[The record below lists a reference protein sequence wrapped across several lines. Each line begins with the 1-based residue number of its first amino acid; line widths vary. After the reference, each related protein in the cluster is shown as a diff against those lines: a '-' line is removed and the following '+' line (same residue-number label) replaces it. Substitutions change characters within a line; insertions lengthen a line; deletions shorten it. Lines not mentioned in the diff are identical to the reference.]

1 MIPKVIDNYS
11 NKSENF
17 RRHTDPAWLW
27 IVVSTASVS
36 LHLLVFW
43 LIRSTDEFPAWFP
56 QSHQSSVPID
66 FLEISSEQKSIIK
79 PKSTTPKVKQQSSFS
94 LSPKSLPITHS
105 NQDDSEITSSINL
118 PQKHKNLK
126 PEVIK
131 PEVIKPEVIK
141 PEVIK
146 PELIKPELIKPE
158 VLKPEL
164 IKPELIKPEVLK
176 PEVIKPEVTKPEV
189 IKPEVI
195 KPEVIKPELIKPEV
209 IKPEVT
215 KPEVIKPE
223 LIKPEVIKPEVT
235 KPEVTKPEVTKP
247 ELIKPLI
254 RQQSYPTNATPETT
268 PIIPEPELPWNR
280 RQEVILGQET
290 VLPSDIPADSPTP
303 AVEPPLNPN
312 SEPSPTVNQGGS
324 IATITPVLKEE
335 VNELIQQGQIRVDGL
350 PDVLAEYK
358 GSTEKEL
365 ELSSL
370 PTDEIIKSANI
381 LISLIIDSNG
391 YFQQAEIITI
401 EPEVLPREISIYE
414 QAINQIFAQERFLAG
429 YNQDGSKPDL
439 SNLYIRLQLK
449 IEPINSQ

>member
-1 MIPKVIDNYS
+1 MIPTVIDNYS

-27 IVVSTASVS
+27 IVVSTASVC

-56 QSHQSSVPID
+56 QSDQSSVPID

-79 PKSTTPKVKQQSSFS
+79 PTSTTPKVKQQSSFS

-105 NQDDSEITSSINL
+105 NQDHSEINPSDNL
-118 PQKHKNLK
+118 PQQHKNQKPEVLK

-131 PEVIKPEVIK
+131 PEVIKPEV
-141 PEVIK
+141 
-146 PELIKPELIKPE
+146 
-158 VLKPEL
+158 
-164 IKPELIKPEVLK
+164 
-176 PEVIKPEVTKPEV
+176 T
-189 IKPEVI
+189 
-195 KPEVIKPELIKPEV
+195 
-209 IKPEVT
+209 
-215 KPEVIKPE
+215 
-223 LIKPEVIKPEVT
+223 
-235 KPEVTKPEVTKP
+235 
-247 ELIKPLI
+247 KPLI

-268 PIIPEPELPWNR
+268 PIIPERELPWNR
-280 RQEVILGQET
+280 RQEVILGKET
-290 VLPSDIPADSPTP
+290 VLPSDIPADSPSP
-303 AVEPPLNPN
+303 AVEPPLNSN
-312 SEPSPTVNQGGS
+312 SEPSPTVNQGGA

-335 VNELIQQGQIRVDGL
+335 VNELIQQGEIRADGL

-370 PTDEIIKSANI
+370 PGDEIIKSANI

-401 EPEVLPREISIYE
+401 EPEVLSGEISIYE

>member
-1 MIPKVIDNYS
+1 MIPTVIDNYS

-43 LIRSTDEFPAWFP
+43 LMRSTDEFPAWFP
-56 QSHQSSVPID
+56 QSDQSSVPID

-94 LSPKSLPITHS
+94 LSPQSSDITHS
-105 NQDDSEITSSINL
+105 NQDHSEINPSDNL
-118 PQKHKNLK
+118 PQQHKNQ
-126 PEVIK
+126 
-131 PEVIKPEVIK
+131 
-141 PEVIK
+141 
-146 PELIKPELIKPE
+146 
-158 VLKPEL
+158 
-164 IKPELIKPEVLK
+164 KPEVLK
-176 PEVIKPEVTKPEV
+176 PEVTKPEVLKPEVT
-189 IKPEVI
+189 
-195 KPEVIKPELIKPEV
+195 
-209 IKPEVT
+209 
-215 KPEVIKPE
+215 
-223 LIKPEVIKPEVT
+223 
-235 KPEVTKPEVTKP
+235 
-247 ELIKPLI
+247 KPLI

-268 PIIPEPELPWNR
+268 PIIPERELPWNR
-280 RQEVILGQET
+280 RQEVILGKET

-312 SEPSPTVNQGGS
+312 SEPSPTVNQGGA
-324 IATITPVLKEE
+324 IATIAPVLKEE
-335 VNELIQQGQIRVDGL
+335 VNELIQQGEIRADGL

-370 PTDEIIKSANI
+370 PGDEIIKSANI

-401 EPEVLPREISIYE
+401 EPEVLSGEISIYE
-414 QAINQIFAQERFLAG
+414 QAINQIFADEMFLAG

>member
-1 MIPKVIDNYS
+1 MIPTVIDNYS

-27 IVVSTASVS
+27 IVVSTASVC

-56 QSHQSSVPID
+56 QSDQSSVPID

-79 PKSTTPKVKQQSSFS
+79 PTSTTPKVKQQSSFS

-105 NQDDSEITSSINL
+105 NQDHSEINPSDNL
-118 PQKHKNLK
+118 PQQHKNQ
-126 PEVIK
+126 
-131 PEVIKPEVIK
+131 
-141 PEVIK
+141 
-146 PELIKPELIKPE
+146 
-158 VLKPEL
+158 
-164 IKPELIKPEVLK
+164 KPEVLK
-176 PEVIKPEVTKPEV
+176 PEVLKPV
-189 IKPEVI
+189 
-195 KPEVIKPELIKPEV
+195 
-209 IKPEVT
+209 
-215 KPEVIKPE
+215 
-223 LIKPEVIKPEVT
+223 
-235 KPEVTKPEVTKP
+235 
-247 ELIKPLI
+247 I

-268 PIIPEPELPWNR
+268 PIIPERELPWNR
-280 RQEVILGQET
+280 RQEVILGKET

-312 SEPSPTVNQGGS
+312 SEPSPTVNQGGA
-324 IATITPVLKEE
+324 IATIAPVLKEE
-335 VNELIQQGQIRVDGL
+335 VNELIQQGEIRADGL

-370 PTDEIIKSANI
+370 PGDEIIKSANI

-401 EPEVLPREISIYE
+401 EPEVLSGEISIYE

>member
-126 PEVIK
+126 PEV
-131 PEVIKPEVIK
+131 
-141 PEVIK
+141 
-146 PELIKPELIKPE
+146 
-158 VLKPEL
+158 
-164 IKPELIKPEVLK
+164 LK
-176 PEVIKPEVTKPEV
+176 PEVT
-189 IKPEVI
+189 
-195 KPEVIKPELIKPEV
+195 
-209 IKPEVT
+209 
-215 KPEVIKPE
+215 
-223 LIKPEVIKPEVT
+223 
-235 KPEVTKPEVTKP
+235 
-247 ELIKPLI
+247 KPLI

-268 PIIPEPELPWNR
+268 PIIPERELPWNR

-303 AVEPPLNPN
+303 AVEPPLKPN
-312 SEPSPTVNQGGS
+312 SEPSPTVNQGGA

-370 PTDEIIKSANI
+370 PGDEIITSANI

>member
-105 NQDDSEITSSINL
+105 NQDHSEITSSINL
-118 PQKHKNLK
+118 PQKHKNQKPEVLKPEVLKPEVLKPELIKPEVLKPEVLKPEVIKPEALKPEALKPEVIKPELIKPELIKPELIKPELIK

-141 PEVIK
+141 PEV
-146 PELIKPELIKPE
+146 
-158 VLKPEL
+158 
-164 IKPELIKPEVLK
+164 
-176 PEVIKPEVTKPEV
+176 TKPEV
-189 IKPEVI
+189 I
-195 KPEVIKPELIKPEV
+195 
-209 IKPEVT
+209 
-215 KPEVIKPE
+215 
-223 LIKPEVIKPEVT
+223 
-235 KPEVTKPEVTKP
+235 KPEVTKP

-312 SEPSPTVNQGGS
+312 SEPSPTVNQGGA

>member
-1 MIPKVIDNYS
+1 MIPTVIDNYS

-27 IVVSTASVS
+27 IVVYTASVS

-56 QSHQSSVPID
+56 QSHQTSVPID

-118 PQKHKNLK
+118 PQKHKTQ
-126 PEVIK
+126 
-131 PEVIKPEVIK
+131 
-141 PEVIK
+141 
-146 PELIKPELIKPE
+146 
-158 VLKPEL
+158 
-164 IKPELIKPEVLK
+164 KPEVLK
-176 PEVIKPEVTKPEV
+176 PEVLKPEV
-189 IKPEVI
+189 
-195 KPEVIKPELIKPEV
+195 
-209 IKPEVT
+209 
-215 KPEVIKPE
+215 
-223 LIKPEVIKPEVT
+223 
-235 KPEVTKPEVTKP
+235 
-247 ELIKPLI
+247 IKPLI

-268 PIIPEPELPWNR
+268 PIIPERELPWNR
-280 RQEVILGQET
+280 RQEVILGKET

-312 SEPSPTVNQGGS
+312 SEPSPTVNQGGA

-335 VNELIQQGQIRVDGL
+335 VNELIQQEQIRADGL

-358 GSTEKEL
+358 GTTEKEL
-365 ELSSL
+365 ELTVL

-401 EPEVLPREISIYE
+401 EPEVLSGEINIYE
-414 QAINQIFAQERFLAG
+414 QAINRIFAQERFLAG

>member
-126 PEVIK
+126 PEVLK
-131 PEVIKPEVIK
+131 PEVLKPEV
-141 PEVIK
+141 
-146 PELIKPELIKPE
+146 LKPE

-164 IKPELIKPEVLK
+164 IKPELIKPEVLKPEVIK

>member
-1 MIPKVIDNYS
+1 MIPTVIDNYS

-43 LIRSTDEFPAWFP
+43 LMRSTDEFPAWFP
-56 QSHQSSVPID
+56 QSNQNSIPID

-79 PKSTTPKVKQQSSFS
+79 QKSTTPKVKQQSSFS
-94 LSPKSLPITHS
+94 LSPQSSAITDS
-105 NQDDSEITSSINL
+105 NQDHSEINSSGNL
-118 PQKHKNLK
+118 PQQHKNQ
-126 PEVIK
+126 
-131 PEVIKPEVIK
+131 
-141 PEVIK
+141 
-146 PELIKPELIKPE
+146 KPE
-158 VLKPEL
+158 VL
-164 IKPELIKPEVLK
+164 
-176 PEVIKPEVTKPEV
+176 KPEVTKPEV

-195 KPEVIKPELIKPEV
+195 KPEVIKPEV
-209 IKPEVT
+209 
-215 KPEVIKPE
+215 
-223 LIKPEVIKPEVT
+223 
-235 KPEVTKPEVTKP
+235 
-247 ELIKPLI
+247 IKPLI

-268 PIIPEPELPWNR
+268 PIIPERELPWNR
-280 RQEVILGQET
+280 RQEVILGKET

-312 SEPSPTVNQGGS
+312 PEPSPTANKGGA

-335 VNELIQQGQIRVDGL
+335 VNELIQQGQIRADGL

-358 GSTEKEL
+358 GITDKEL

-370 PTDEIIKSANI
+370 PGDEIITSANI
-381 LISLIIDSNG
+381 LASLIIDSNG
-391 YFQQAEIITI
+391 HFQQAEIITI
-401 EPEVLPREISIYE
+401 EPEVLSGEISIYE
-414 QAINQIFAQERFLAG
+414 QAINQIFADEMFLAG